1 MNTNVKATFGHT
13 ISDPDLEILW
23 DNQNSIIRHRTLTST
38 APNGNLFIQ
47 SNDRV
52 YLTQTN
58 GQTIMAEFTAEG
70 DQVLYH
76 TNADDTGYAKIQTNT
91 NGAVIGLSTMSST
104 SNLYVY
110 GDIYAYYSSDQ
121 RLKDNIKPIDDP
133 LAKVLSISGNTFD
146 WNEASNKEGPDVGV
160 IAQEVDGLGLPGIT
174 TIREDGTYAVRYEKL
189 VPVLIEAI
197 KELSEKVDN
206 LEQKLSDK

>member
-1 MNTNVKATFGHT
+1 
-13 ISDPDLEILW
+13 
-23 DNQNSIIRHRTLTST
+23 
-38 APNGNLFIQ
+38 
-47 SNDRV
+47 
-52 YLTQTN
+52 
-58 GQTIMAEFTAEG
+58 MARFSASGDTEF
-70 DQVLYH
+70 YH
-76 TNADDTGYAKIQTNT
+76 TNSDGSGYQKIQTHT
-91 NGAVIGLSTMSST
+91 NGAVIGLATMSGT

-121 RLKDNIKPIDDP
+121 RLKDNIKAIEDP
-133 LAKVLSISGNTFD
+133 LAKVISISGNTFD
-146 WNEASNKEGPDVGV
+146 WNEASNKEGSDVGV
-160 IAQEVDGLGLPGIT
+160 IAQEVDALGLPGIT